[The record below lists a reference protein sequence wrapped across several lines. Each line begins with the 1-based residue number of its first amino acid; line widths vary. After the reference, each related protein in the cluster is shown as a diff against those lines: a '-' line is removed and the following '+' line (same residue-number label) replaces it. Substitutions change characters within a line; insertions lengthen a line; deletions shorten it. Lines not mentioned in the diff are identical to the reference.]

1 MRYIQGIVFVL
12 VLFVYHLTYAAT
24 QRFISLSP
32 AATEILFA
40 LGLKDEII
48 ADTTFCNFPEEA
60 KKLPKVG
67 TFSEPNIEKILSL
80 KPDII
85 FTTGLEQAPS
95 VARLQSLGLKVIV
108 SDPKNIFEFFASI
121 MQIGKATSREEAA
134 GLLIET
140 MQKRITA
147 IESQVAMIP
156 QDKRPKVFIEIWHD
170 PIMTA
175 GPNSIVNEILTIAG
189 ANNIAYD
196 ANRPYSR
203 FSAEAIIQR
212 NPDVIILGYMAKK
225 NTKDLVS
232 KRLGWKNI
240 NAIKNNRVI
249 SDIDP
254 DLILRPSPRIVE
266 GIEEIYKRLYHE

>member
-140 MQKRITA
+140 MQKRIDA
-147 IESQVAMIP
+147 IKSQVAMIP
-156 QDKRPKVFIEIWHD
+156 QDKRPKVFIEIWYD

-196 ANRPYSR
+196 TNRPYSR

-266 GIEEIYKRLYHE
+266 GIEEIYKHLYHE

>member
-108 SDPKNIFEFFASI
+108 SDPKNTFEFFASI

-140 MQKRITA
+140 MQKRIDA
-147 IESQVAMIP
+147 VKSQVAMIP
-156 QDKRPKVFIEIWHD
+156 QDKRPKVFIEIWYD

-196 ANRPYSR
+196 TNRPYSR

-266 GIEEIYKRLYHE
+266 GIEEIYKHLYHE

>member
-140 MQKRITA
+140 MQKRIDA
-147 IESQVAMIP
+147 IKSQVAMIP